1 MKNQKKPVI
10 AFLGLAQNCTNGLV
24 HFFSFIE
31 KIQNDFSKIYVF
43 IGENHSNDNTFEML
57 RDYKNK
63 KITKKIINTSF
74 MKKYSYRLEKMARGR
89 NRISKCTEGLKLDYV
104 VWLDLDDVLS
114 NGINRKE
121 FLDSI
126 TILNKNKNLFGVSA
140 ISIPFYYDIL
150 SLRIKNYF
158 MKNIYY
164 ISKVKNLFVGYNLRK
179 KYIYNI
185 QKKVNKINKL
195 SISSFNG
202 MCIYKFEYFKFSS
215 YINFNKSKKKL
226 REQVEHVT
234 FNEIIHK
241 KYKKYIFINNNLRLA
256 MPKEH
261 TPYSNFASFLIYKI
275 QIFIK
280 KPLKLFRN

>member
-10 AFLGLAQNCTNGLV
+10 AFLGLAQNCANGIR

-31 KIQNDFSKIYVF
+31 KIENDFSKIYVF
-43 IGENHSNDNTFEML
+43 IGENDSNDNTFEML

-63 KITKKIINTSF
+63 KINKKILNTSF

-114 NGINRKE
+114 NGINTKE

-140 ISIPFYYDIL
+140 ISTPFYYDIL
-150 SLRIKNYF
+150 SLRIKDYF

-202 MCIYKFEYFKFSS
+202 MCIYKFKYYKFSS

-241 KYKKYIFINNNLRLA
+241 KYKKYILINKNLRLV

-261 TPYSNFASFLIYKI
+261 TPYSNFVSFLIYKT

-280 KPLKLFRN
+280 KPLTLFQN